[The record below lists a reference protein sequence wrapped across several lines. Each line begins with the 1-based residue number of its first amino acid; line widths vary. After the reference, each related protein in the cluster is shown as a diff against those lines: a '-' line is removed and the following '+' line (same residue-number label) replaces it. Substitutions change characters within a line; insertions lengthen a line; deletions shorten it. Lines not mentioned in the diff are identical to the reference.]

1 MCMLS
6 RRVQILLDEERHERL
21 LAESRR
27 RRLSVGALV
36 REAIDRAYPSDAAK
50 RRAAGRAILAAPRM
64 PAPTFEEL
72 KAELDELH
80 SRGSE

>member
-6 RRVQILLDEERHERL
+6 RRVQILLDDERHERL

-27 RRLSVGALV
+27 RGLSVGALI

-50 RRAAGRAILAAPRM
+50 RRAAGRAILAAEPM
-64 PAPTFEEL
+64 PIGDPEEL
-72 KAELDELH
+72 KAELDALR
-80 SRGSE
+80 SGGL

>member
-1 MCMLS
+1 MLD

-27 RRLSVGALV
+27 RRISVGALV
-36 REAIDRAYPSDAAK
+36 REAIDRAYPGDAAR

-64 PAPTFEEL
+64 PIGDPAEL
-72 KAELDELH
+72 KAELDEL
-80 SRGSE
+80 RARRA